1 MMKHILK
8 ATESEFVKWETTLT
22 GMEIG
27 GWV

>member
-8 ATESEFVKWETTLT
+8 ATESEFVKLETTLT